1 MASRSFEAGNAATPF
16 SLAPPPPGPRGTA
29 ASGYNRA
36 VVKISDVRV
45 LLHASNVRGRLPLG
59 AGADGRAPL
68 GVLVIETDEGLQ
80 GVDFVSGPNP
90 GPAIVGQQIITFLKP
105 LLVGRDPLD
114 IGALWQAMHRRQRY
128 VDPAAI
134 GVVDVALWDIAG
146 KAAGLP
152 IHRLLGSY
160 RQKVPAYFSSG
171 HHAQAAGYADEAR
184 YWRDQGW
191 RGYKLHPPS
200 LQLWGDNDVPAE
212 ADIEACAAVREAV
225 GPDMTLMLD
234 SGWSYSYPAAVKVG
248 LAIQEL
254 GYYWY
259 EDPLAADDI
268 HGYVRLKQQL
278 HIPILATEITPG
290 GLHAL
295 PPWLIASA
303 TDFLRGDVVI
313 KGGITGLIKI
323 AHLAEAFRMN
333 CEVHDGYNS
342 LNNAACLQVIMAM
355 PNCEWFEVLTFNP
368 TGEFGLER
376 LSYGLT
382 EPLAIDAE
390 GYVHAPTRPGLGVG
404 VDWELINSARIG
416 ELA

>member
-1 MASRSFEAGNAATPF
+1 VSPTWSVALGRPHLATP
-16 SLAPPPPGPRGTA
+16 LNGWPAIRA
-29 ASGYNRA
+29 ARIA
-36 VVKISDVRV
+36 AAVKITDVRIV
-45 LLHASNVRGRLPLG
+45 LHASPARGRLPFG
-59 AGADGRAPL
+59 ARTDGKVPL

-80 GVDFVSGPNP
+80 GTDFVGGPGP
-90 GPAIVGQQIITFLKP
+90 GPAIIGQQIVNFLKP

-114 IGALWQAMHRRQRY
+114 IGALWQAMHQRQRY
-128 VDPAAI
+128 VDPGAI

-171 HHAQAAGYADEAR
+171 HHPDAAGYAAEAS

-200 LQLWGDNDVPAE
+200 LQLWGGGVPVE
-212 ADIEACAAVREAV
+212 ADIEACTAVREAV
-225 GPDMTLMLD
+225 NTDLTLMLD
-234 SGWSYSYPAAVKVG
+234 SGWSYSYPAAVRVG
-248 LAIQEL
+248 RAIEEL

-259 EDPLAADDI
+259 EDPLSADDI

-278 HIPILATEITPG
+278 HIPLLATEITVG

-295 PPWLIASA
+295 PPWLMASA

-313 KGGITGLIKI
+313 KGGITGLLKI

-333 CEVHDGYNS
+333 CEVHDGYNA
-342 LNNAACLQVIMAM
+342 LNNVACLHVIMAI
-355 PNCEWFEVLTFNP
+355 PNCEWFEVLTFNT

-382 EPLAIDAE
+382 EPLRIDTD
-390 GYVHAPTRPGLGVG
+390 GYVHAPTRPGLGYD
-404 VDWELINSARIG
+404 VDWDVINAARIG
-416 ELA
+416 EIS